1 MATTYSYRARNRSG
15 QITTGKMEGASTRDI
30 VLKLRE
36 KDLLP
41 VSIQEYIPA
50 GDVLASVQKSKKI
63 PLKVLTI
70 FCQQFAV
77 MINAGLALMPCI
89 SILQQQTENK
99 VFKEILGAVRK
110 DLESGDSLSKAMA
123 RHPKA
128 FPPIMIN
135 MIEAGEAGGVLDTVL
150 NRISEHFEK
159 ESALTRKV
167 KSAMTSPIITVV
179 IMIAITAALI
189 MFVLP
194 TFAEMFDGTGV
205 ELPGITLFLL
215 NLADFL
221 KKYILYILLGL
232 GAVAFALVSYV
243 RTPTGRLQKDT
254 LLMRMPLFGPIIL
267 KTVASRFTR
276 TFSTLL
282 SSGVPMLQCL
292 EIVSRVA
299 DNAVAELKLK
309 EVSDQVRT
317 GMPLGQSIERSGLFP
332 PMVVHM
338 TIIGEETG
346 SIDSLLTKVADF
358 YDQEVDL
365 AVKGLTEAIT
375 PLITIV
381 LAAVVCTILLAVMLP
396 MAKMLEVMG

>member
-1 MATTYSYRARNRSG
+1 
-15 QITTGKMEGASTRDI
+15 
-30 VLKLRE
+30 
-36 KDLLP
+36 
-41 VSIQEYIPA
+41 
-50 GDVLASVQKSKKI
+50 
-63 PLKVLTI
+63 
-70 FCQQFAV
+70 
-77 MINAGLALMPCI
+77 
-89 SILQQQTENK
+89 
-99 VFKEILGAVRK
+99 
-110 DLESGDSLSKAMA
+110 
-123 RHPKA
+123 
-128 FPPIMIN
+128 
-135 MIEAGEAGGVLDTVL
+135 
-150 NRISEHFEK
+150 
-159 ESALTRKV
+159 
-167 KSAMTSPIITVV
+167 
-179 IMIAITAALI
+179 
-189 MFVLP
+189 
-194 TFAEMFDGTGV
+194 
-205 ELPGITLFLL
+205 
-215 NLADFL
+215 
-221 KKYILYILLGL
+221 
-232 GAVAFALVSYV
+232 
-243 RTPTGRLQKDT
+243 
-254 LLMRMPLFGPIIL
+254 MRMPLFGPITL

>member
-1 MATTYSYRARNRSG
+1 MATTYAYKARNRSG
-15 QITTGKMEGASTRDI
+15 QVMTGKMDGSSSRDI
-30 VLKLRE
+30 ALKLRE

-41 VSIQEYIPA
+41 VSIQEYVAA

-110 DLESGDSLSKAMA
+110 DLESGDSLSKAMS

-135 MIEAGEAGGVLDTVL
+135 MVEAGEAGGVLDRVL
-150 NRISEHFEK
+150 VRVSEHFEK
-159 ESALTRKV
+159 ESALNRKV
-167 KSAMTSPIITVV
+167 KSAMTSPMITVV
-179 IMIAITAALI
+179 IMLAITAGLI

-194 TFAEMFDGTGV
+194 TFAGMFEGTGV
-205 ELPGITLFLL
+205 ALPGITVFLL

-221 KKYILYILLGL
+221 KKYILYILIAIGV
-232 GAVAFALVSYV
+232 VAFALTSYI
-243 RTPTGRLQKDT
+243 RTPGGRMQKD
-254 LLMRMPLFGPIIL
+254 LLMMRLPLFGPITL

-299 DNAVAELKLK
+299 DNAVAESKLK
-309 EVSDQVRT
+309 DVSEQVRT
-317 GMPLGQSIERSGLFP
+317 GMPLGQSLDRCGLFP
-332 PMVVHM
+332 PMVVQM

-346 SIDSLLTKVADF
+346 SIDALLTKVADF
-358 YDQEVDL
+358 YDQEVDI
-365 AVKGLTEAIT
+365 AVKALTEAIT

-381 LAAVVCTILLAVMLP
+381 LAAVVCMILLAVMLP
-396 MAKMLEVMG
+396 MAKMLEVM